1 MPTVG
6 MIAYMLSL
14 DSCLFTLSRCFI
26 WLIVILLTAANWLTL
41 ISYKFMVDPKG
52 KVVTF
57 FLRGK
62 KAWPSLQNHSLP
74 LFLIKLHGMK
84 ASRKGFWNP
93 LLYSI
98 AVPADSLQKGFRILS
113 SLLYSMILDTLGNA
127 TQPQVLKLQEKRC
140 ISQLQMNLYTE
151 FESVQAAPMNRK
163 ASLDL
168 DTSVFEKNSILSLNS
183 FL

>member
-1 MPTVG
+1 MT
-6 MIAYMLSL
+6 AYMLSL

-26 WLIVILLTAANWLTL
+26 WLFVISLTAANWLTL
-41 ISYKFMVDPKG
+41 ISYKFMVDPEG
-52 KVVTF
+52 KVATF
-57 FLRGK
+57 FLWGK

-74 LFLIKLHGMK
+74 LFLIKLRGMK
-84 ASRKGFWNP
+84 APRKGFLNP

-98 AVPADSLQKGFRILS
+98 AVPANSLQKGFRILS
-113 SLLYSMILDTLGNA
+113 SLLCRMILDTLGNA
-127 TQPQVLKLQEKRC
+127 TQPQVLKLQEKWC
-140 ISQLQMNLYTE
+140 FSQLRMNLHTE
-151 FESVQAAPMNRK
+151 FESVQAAFMNRK